1 MSVHACLCACDGDE
15 VKSFFFLPSTLVY
28 ACILL
33 GTPACKGRGFP
44 FILLL
49 AFQCI
54 PYTPRDPVKLEENR
68 PSGTSE

>member
-15 VKSFFFLPSTLVY
+15 VKRFLPSTLVY

-44 FILLL
+44 FILRLE
-49 AFQCI
+49 FQCV
-54 PYTPRDPVKLEENR
+54 PYAPRDPVKLEENR